1 MLQSQQKSMDQIWK
15 YLTGPQPK
23 AELKMIASLEATYAQ
38 GASTSMIQPPHFE
51 FNMHNPH
58 LPELVTDSISLN
70 AQISWLASA
79 PLQYPVIIEEA
90 PTMPA
95 PSHTPPQY
103 QQFVEDP
110 SVPA

>member
-1 MLQSQQKSMDQIWK
+1 
-15 YLTGPQPK
+15 
-23 AELKMIASLEATYAQ
+23 
-38 GASTSMIQPPHFE
+38 MIQSPHFE
-51 FNMHNPH
+51 SNLHNLH

-95 PSHTPPQY
+95 PSHTPPLY
-103 QQFVEDP
+103 QQFVEDLRA
-110 SVPA
+110 SLIRWQVLISSLWMGHTCLLL